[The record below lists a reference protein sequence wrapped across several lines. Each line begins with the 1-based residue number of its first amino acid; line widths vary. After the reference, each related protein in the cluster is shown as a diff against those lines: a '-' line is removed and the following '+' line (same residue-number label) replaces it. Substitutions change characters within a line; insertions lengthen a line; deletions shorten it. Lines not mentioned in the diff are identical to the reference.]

1 MRRRRPH
8 RRGFGFWAKRLGVF
22 LTAMILLL
30 LGGIAGALWW
40 SLPARN
46 AELAL
51 PGLAAPVAI
60 TLDTRG
66 IPHITATSEEDA
78 WAALG
83 FLHARDRMFQM
94 EMMRRGARGQSAAVA
109 GAAALRLDR
118 FMRLLRLEERATAD
132 LAALDAETRAALEA
146 YARGVNGWIA
156 ARGRFAAPEFIA
168 LGAPEP
174 WQPLDSL
181 LWGKIMGLWLGGN
194 WRMELERAGLA
205 ARLSPEQLADLWPED
220 TTAGRPDEP
229 LMQTEA
235 KASGALRGEGL
246 NGAAL
251 AALGQH
257 LPRFPE
263 DAPLPEIAS
272 NAWAVGAG
280 RSASGAPLLAADPHL
295 SHSAPILWYLARITL
310 PDGRMLMGAT
320 APGVPGIVI
329 GRNESLA
336 WGFTT
341 THADTQDI
349 FIEKLTEDGRY
360 ETPEGPRDFILHE
373 TEIAVRGAAP
383 VAFRFR
389 ETRHGPVLS
398 DLDPSFAGKAGTVLA
413 LAMAS
418 LSAGETSARGL
429 LRLNGAR
436 DIKEARAAAEDI
448 TSPVQNLMLADRAG
462 RIAMFIVG
470 RVPQRRAGDGALP
483 RAGWDGAAGWDGFL
497 PFEAKPHVENP
508 TSGMIVNAN
517 NRVAPADH
525 PAFLSRDW
533 HGDWRFRRIG
543 AGLAVQAQHAPADFA
558 ALQMDRLSLF
568 AAEALQAFRALPP
581 MEGAAG
587 AALTLLQAWN
597 GEMDAT
603 RPEPLIFHATM
614 RGFGRALLVHAKLP
628 ADAFAPSPEFLRP
641 LLQGSDAASR
651 WCGEGGCAPLLAV
664 ALAEAVAALTPQ
676 YGADPRQWRWG
687 AAHVAQFDHAILRF
701 IPFLRDWL
709 GLRAA
714 PGGDGET
721 VARAAFRG
729 TGFAAVHGAGF
740 RGVMDLAQPDGAYAV
755 IATGQSGHPFSRHW
769 GDMLPLWRDG
779 ALLPLAA
786 PREVTGRIR
795 LNPAP

>member
-1 MRRRRPH
+1 MRHRRPR

-22 LTAMILLL
+22 LATLMLLII
-30 LGGIAGALWW
+30 GGIAGALWW
-40 SLPARN
+40 SLPARD
-46 AELAL
+46 AELIL

-66 IPHITATSEEDA
+66 VPHIQASDEKDA

-94 EMMRRGARGQSAAVA
+94 EMMRRGARGRTAAVA

-118 FMRLLRLEERATAD
+118 FMRLLRLEERAAAD
-132 LAALDAETRAALEA
+132 LAALDAETRAMLDA
-146 YARGVNGWIA
+146 YARGVNAWITL
-156 ARGRFAAPEFIA
+156 RGRFAAPEFIA
-168 LGAPEP
+168 LGAPAP
-174 WQPLDSL
+174 WQPVDSL

-194 WRMELERAGLA
+194 WRMELERARLA
-205 ARLSPEQLADLWPED
+205 ARLTPEQLGDLWPED

-235 KASGALRGEGL
+235 KASGALRSEGF

-251 AALGQH
+251 AALAQH

-272 NAWAVGAG
+272 NAWAVGTM
-280 RSASGAPLLAADPHL
+280 RSATGAPLLAADPHL
-295 SHSAPILWYLARITL
+295 SHSAPILWYLARISL
-310 PDGRMLMGAT
+310 PDGRRLMGAT

-329 GRNESLA
+329 GRNENLA

-360 ETPEGPRDFILHE
+360 ATPEGPRDFTWHE
-373 TEIAVRGAAP
+373 TDIAVRGAAP
-383 VAFRFR
+383 VRFRFR
-389 ETRHGPVLS
+389 ETRHGPVIS
-398 DLDPSFAGKAGTVLA
+398 DLDPSFQSDAGTVLA

-418 LSAGETSARGL
+418 LAAGETSARGL
-429 LRLNGAR
+429 LRLNRAGSIA
-436 DIKEARAAAEDI
+436 EARKAAEDI
-448 TSPVQNLMLADRAG
+448 TSPVQNLMLADRVG
-462 RIAMFIVG
+462 GIAMFIVG

-483 RAGWDGAAGWDGFL
+483 RPAWDGAAGWDGFL
-497 PFEAKPHVENP
+497 TFEAKPHVENP
-508 TSGMIVNAN
+508 ASGVIVNAN

-525 PAFLSRDW
+525 PVFISRDW
-533 HGDWRFRRIG
+533 YGDWRFRRIG
-543 AGLAVQAQHAPADFA
+543 AGLAAQPQHAPADFA
-558 ALQMDRLSLF
+558 ALQMDRTSLF
-568 AAEALQAFRALPP
+568 AAEALPAFRNLPP

-587 AALTLLQAWN
+587 TALALLQAWD
-597 GEMDAT
+597 GEMAAA

-614 RGFGRALLVHAKLP
+614 RGFGRALLKRAAIP
-628 ADAFAPSPEFLRP
+628 PDSFAPSAEFLRP
-641 LLQGSDAASR
+641 LLQGRDAASR
-651 WCGEGGCAPLLAV
+651 WCGEGGCAPMLA
-664 ALAEAVAALTPQ
+664 AAFTEAVAALASEH
-676 YGADPRQWRWG
+676 GADPRQWRWG
-687 AAHVAQFDHAILRF
+687 AAHIARFDHAMLRF

-709 GLRAA
+709 GLAAA

-729 TGFAAVHGAGF
+729 AGFGAVHGAGF
-740 RGVMDLAQPDGAYAV
+740 RGVMDLAATDGAYAV

-786 PREVTGRIR
+786 ARDVTGRIL

>member
-1 MRRRRPH
+1 MIRRRQR
-8 RRGFGFWAKRLGVF
+8 RRGFGFWAKRLGIFFAALV
-22 LTAMILLL
+22 LLII
-30 LGGIAGALWW
+30 GGIAGALWW

-46 AELAL
+46 AELSL
-51 PGLAAPVAI
+51 PGLATPVAI
-60 TLDTRG
+60 SLDTRG
-66 IPHITATSEEDA
+66 IPHIEAQSEADA

-94 EMMRRGARGQSAAVA
+94 EMMRRGARGQTAAVA

-118 FMRLLRLEERATAD
+118 FMRLLRLEERAAAD
-132 LAALDAETRAALEA
+132 LDALDAETRTMLEA
-146 YARGVNGWIA
+146 YARGVNAWIA
-156 ARGRFAAPEFIA
+156 VRGRFAAPEFIA

-174 WQPLDSL
+174 WQPVDSL

-194 WRMELERAGLA
+194 WRMELERARLA
-205 ARLSPEQLADLWPED
+205 ARLTPEQLADLWPED

-229 LMQTEA
+229 LIQIEG
-235 KASGALRGEGL
+235 KASGALHAEGL
-246 NGAAL
+246 NAAAL
-251 AALGQH
+251 AALVQH
-257 LPRFPE
+257 FPRFPE

-280 RSASGAPLLAADPHL
+280 RSATGAPLLASDPHL
-295 SHSAPILWYLARITL
+295 SHSAPILWYLARISL
-310 PDGRMLMGAT
+310 PDGRRLMGAT

-329 GRNESLA
+329 GRNENLA

-360 ETPEGPRDFILHE
+360 ATPEGPRDFTRHE
-373 TEIAVRGAAP
+373 TDIAVRGGAP
-383 VAFRFR
+383 VQFRFR
-389 ETRHGPVLS
+389 ETRHGPVIS
-398 DLDPSFAGKAGTVLA
+398 DLDPSFQSEAGTVLA

-418 LSAGETSARGL
+418 LAAGETSARGL
-429 LRLNGAR
+429 LRLNRAGSIA
-436 DIKEARAAAEDI
+436 EARMAAEDI

-462 RIAMFIVG
+462 GIAMFIVG

-497 PFEAKPHVENP
+497 PVEAKPHVENP
-508 TSGMIVNAN
+508 ASGVIVNAN

-533 HGDWRFRRIG
+533 YGDWRFRRIG
-543 AGLAVQAQHAPADFA
+543 TGLAAQPQHAPADFA
-558 ALQMDRLSLF
+558 ALQMDRTSLF
-568 AAEALQAFRALPP
+568 AAEALTAFRTLPP
-581 MEGAAG
+581 MEGTAG
-587 AALTLLQAWN
+587 AALSLLQAWD
-597 GEMDAT
+597 GEMDAA

-651 WCGEGGCAPLLAV
+651 WCGEGGCAPMLAA
-664 ALAEAVAALTPQ
+664 ALAEAVAALTAEH
-676 YGADPRQWRWG
+676 GADPRQWRWG
-687 AAHVAQFDHAILRF
+687 AAHIARFDHAMLRF
-701 IPFLRDWL
+701 IPYVRDWL
-709 GLRAA
+709 GLAAA

-729 TGFAAVHGAGF
+729 TGFGAVHGAGF
-740 RGVMDLAQPDGAYAV
+740 RGVMDLAAPDGAYAV

-786 PREVTGRIR
+786 ARDATGRIR

>member
-1 MRRRRPH
+1 MRRRHPR
-8 RRGFGFWAKRLGVF
+8 RRGFGFWAKRLGIF
-22 LTAMILLL
+22 LAAIILLII
-30 LGGIAGALWW
+30 GGIAGALWW

-46 AELAL
+46 TELAL
-51 PGLAAPVAI
+51 AGLAAPVAI
-60 TLDTRG
+60 TLDSHG
-66 IPHITATSEEDA
+66 IPHIQAQSEEDA

-94 EMMRRGARGQSAAVA
+94 EMMRRGARGQSAAIA
-109 GAAALRLDR
+109 GSAALRLDR

-132 LAALDAETRAALEA
+132 LAVLDPATRAALEA

-156 ARGRFAAPEFIA
+156 SRGRFAAPEFIA

-174 WQPLDSL
+174 WQPVDSL

-194 WRMELERAGLA
+194 WRMELERARLA
-205 ARLSPEQLADLWPED
+205 ELLSPEQLGDLWPED
-220 TTAGRPDEP
+220 LSPGRPDEP
-229 LMQTEA
+229 LLRSA
-235 KASGALRGEGL
+235 IKASGALRGEAVNADAL
-246 NGAAL
+246 TSL
-251 AALGQH
+251 AAH

-272 NAWAVGAG
+272 NAWVVGAG
-280 RSASGAPLLAADPHL
+280 RSASDAPLLAADPHL
-295 SHSAPILWYLARITL
+295 SHSAPILWYLARISL
-310 PDGRMLMGAT
+310 PNGRLLMGAT
-320 APGVPGIVI
+320 APGVPGVVI

-349 FIEKLTEDGRY
+349 VIEKLGEGGRY
-360 ETPEGPRDFILHE
+360 ETPDGPRDFTWHE
-373 TEIAVRGAAP
+373 AEIAVRGAAP
-383 VAFRFR
+383 VVFRFR

-398 DLDPSFAGKAGTVLA
+398 DLDPSFQGTSGTVLS

-418 LSAGETSARGL
+418 LAEGETSARGL

-462 RIAMFIVG
+462 GLAMLIVG
-470 RVPQRRAGDGALP
+470 RVPLRRGGDGALP
-483 RAGWDGAAGWDGFL
+483 RPGWDGAAGWDGFL
-497 PFEAKPHVENP
+497 PFAAKPHVENP
-508 TSGMIVNAN
+508 ASGVIVNAN
-517 NRVAPADH
+517 NRVAAAEH

-543 AGLAVQAQHAPADFA
+543 AGLAAQAQHAPADFA
-558 ALQMDRLSLF
+558 ALQMDRFSIF
-568 AAEALQAFRALPP
+568 AAETLPAFRALAP

-587 AALTLLQAWN
+587 QALALLQAWD
-597 GEMDAT
+597 GEMAAV
-603 RPEPLIFHATM
+603 RPEPLIFHATL
-614 RGFGRALLVHAKLP
+614 RRFGAALLVQAKLP
-628 ADAFAPSPEFLRP
+628 PDAFAPSPEFLRP
-641 LLQGSDAASR
+641 LLQGSDAAMR
-651 WCGEGGCAPLLAV
+651 WCGAEGCAPMLAA
-664 ALAEAVAALTPQ
+664 ALAESVAALAPDH
-676 YGADPRQWRWG
+676 GPDPRAWRWG
-687 AAHVAQFDHAILRF
+687 AAHVAQFDHALLRF

-729 TGFAAVHGAGF
+729 GGFAAVHGAGF
-740 RGVMDLAQPDGAYAV
+740 RGVMDLAAPDGAYAV

-769 GDMLPLWRDG
+769 GDMLPFWRDG
-779 ALLPLAA
+779 ALVPLAA
-786 PREVTGRIR
+786 AREVTGQIA
-795 LNPAP
+795 LKPAP

>member
-1 MRRRRPH
+1 MRHRRPR
-8 RRGFGFWAKRLGVF
+8 RRGFGFWAKRLGIF
-22 LTAMILLL
+22 LTVAILLIIS
-30 LGGIAGALWW
+30 GIAGAIWW

-51 PGLAAPVAI
+51 PGIAAPVAI
-60 TLDTRG
+60 TLDARG
-66 IPHITATSEEDA
+66 IPHIEASSEEDA

-94 EMMRRGARGQSAAVA
+94 EMMRRGARGQTAAVA

-118 FMRLLRLEERATAD
+118 FMRLLRLEERAAAD
-132 LAALDAETRAALEA
+132 LAALDSETRAMLEA

-168 LGAPEP
+168 LGAPAP
-174 WQPLDSL
+174 WQPVDSL

-194 WRMELERAGLA
+194 WRMELERARLA
-205 ARLSPEQLADLWPED
+205 ARLTPEQLADLWPED

-251 AALGQH
+251 AALAQH
-257 LPRFPE
+257 FPRFPE

-272 NAWAVGAG
+272 NAWAVGTA
-280 RSASGAPLLAADPHL
+280 RSATGAPLLAADPHL
-295 SHSAPILWYLARITL
+295 SHSAPILWYLARISL
-310 PDGRMLMGAT
+310 PDGRRLMGAT

-341 THADTQDI
+341 THADSQDI
-349 FIEKLTEDGRY
+349 FIEKLTDDGRY
-360 ETPEGPRDFILHE
+360 ETPEGPRDFTWHE
-373 TEIAVRGAAP
+373 TQIAVRDAAP

-448 TSPVQNLMLADRAG
+448 TSPVQNLMLADRTG
-462 RIAMFIVG
+462 GVAMLIVG

-483 RAGWDGAAGWDGFL
+483 RPAWDGAAGWDGFL
-497 PFEAKPHVENP
+497 PFDAKPHVESP
-508 TSGMIVNAN
+508 ASGVIVNAN

-533 HGDWRFRRIG
+533 YGDWRFRRIG
-543 AGLAVQAQHAPADFA
+543 AGLAAQPQHTPADFA
-558 ALQMDRLSLF
+558 ALQMDRTSLF
-568 AAEALQAFRALPP
+568 AAEAPPAFRALPP
-581 MEGAAG
+581 MQGAAG
-587 AALTLLQAWN
+587 AALALLQAWD
-597 GEMDAT
+597 GEMAAD

-614 RGFGRALLVHAKLP
+614 RGFGKALLKRAAIP
-628 ADAFAPSPEFLRP
+628 PDAFAPSPEFLRP

-651 WCGEGGCAPLLAV
+651 WCGEGGCAPMLAV
-664 ALAEAVAALTPQ
+664 ALTEAVAALAAEHGT
-676 YGADPRQWRWG
+676 DPRQWRWG
-687 AAHVAQFDHAILRF
+687 AAHIARFDHAILRF
-701 IPFLRDWL
+701 IPYVRDWL
-709 GLRAA
+709 GLAAA

-729 TGFAAVHGAGF
+729 TGFGAVHGAGF
-740 RGVMDLAQPDGAYAV
+740 RGVMDLAAPDGAYAV
-755 IATGQSGHPFSRHW
+755 TATGQSGHPFSRHW

-786 PREVTGRIR
+786 ARDVTGRIR

>member
-1 MRRRRPH
+1 MKRRRPR
-8 RRGFGFWAKRLGVF
+8 RRGFGFWAKRLGLF
-22 LTAMILLL
+22 LVGMILLII
-30 LGGIAGALWW
+30 GGIAGALWW

-46 AELAL
+46 TELAL
-51 PGLAAPVAI
+51 VGLAAPVDI
-60 TLDTRG
+60 SLDTHG
-66 IPHITATSEEDA
+66 IPHIVAQTEEDA

-94 EMMRRGARGQSAAVA
+94 EMMRRGARGQTAAMA

-174 WQPLDSL
+174 WQPVDSL

-194 WRMELERAGLA
+194 WRMELERARLA
-205 ARLSPEQLADLWPED
+205 ARLSPEQLGDLWPED

-235 KASGALRGEGL
+235 KASGALRGAGL

-251 AALGQH
+251 AALAQH
-257 LPRFPE
+257 FPRFPE

-272 NAWAVGAG
+272 NAWAVGSG

-310 PDGRMLMGAT
+310 PDGRSLMGAT
-320 APGVPGIVI
+320 APGVPGVVI
-329 GRNESLA
+329 GRNENLA

-349 FIEKLTEDGRY
+349 FIEKLTDDGRY
-360 ETPEGPRDFILHE
+360 ETPEGARDFTWHE
-373 TEIAVRGAAP
+373 AEIAVRGAAP

-389 ETRHGPVLS
+389 ETRHGPVIS

-413 LAMAS
+413 LTMAS
-418 LSAGETSARGL
+418 LAAGETSARGL
-429 LRLNGAR
+429 LRLNRAGSIR
-436 DIKEARAAAEDI
+436 EARVAAEDI
-448 TSPVQNLMLADRAG
+448 SSPVQNLMLADRAG
-462 RIAMFIVG
+462 GIAMFIVG
-470 RVPQRRAGDGALP
+470 RVPQRRGGDGALP
-483 RAGWDGAAGWDGFL
+483 RPGWDGAAGWDGFL
-497 PFEAKPHVENP
+497 PFEAKPHIESP
-508 TSGMIVNAN
+508 ASGMIVNAN

-525 PAFLSRDW
+525 PVFLGRDW
-533 HGDWRFRRIG
+533 YGDWRFRRIG
-543 AGLAVQAQHAPADFA
+543 AGLAAQPQHTPADFA
-558 ALQMDRLSLF
+558 GLQMDRFSLF
-568 AAEALQAFRALPP
+568 AAEALPAFRALPP
-581 MEGAAG
+581 MEGRAG
-587 AALTLLQAWN
+587 AALTLLQAWD
-597 GEMDAT
+597 GEMAAM
-603 RPEPLIFHATM
+603 RPEPLIFHATL
-614 RGFGRALLVHAKLP
+614 RSFGQALLARAKLP
-628 ADAFAPSPEFLRP
+628 PDGFAPSPEFLRP
-641 LLQGSDAASR
+641 LLQGGDAAAR
-651 WCGEGGCAPLLAV
+651 WCGAEGCAPMLAA
-664 ALAEAVAALTPQ
+664 ALTDAVAALAAE
-676 YGADPRQWRWG
+676 YGPDPGQWRWG
-687 AAHVAQFDHAILRF
+687 AAHVARFDHAMLRL
-701 IPFLRDWL
+701 IPYLRDWL

-729 TGFAAVHGAGF
+729 AGFAAVHGAGF
-740 RGVMDLAQPDGAYAV
+740 RGVMDLAQPDAAFAV

-769 GDMLPLWRDG
+769 GDMLAFWRDG
-779 ALLPLAA
+779 ALLPMAA
-786 PREVTGRIR
+786 PRDVTGRIS
-795 LNPAP
+795 LKPAP

>member
-1 MRRRRPH
+1 MRNRRQR

-22 LTAMILLL
+22 LAALILPII
-30 LGGIAGALWW
+30 GGIAGALWW

-46 AELAL
+46 SELSLA
-51 PGLAAPVAI
+51 GLAAPVAI

-66 IPHITATSEEDA
+66 IPHITATNEEDA

-94 EMMRRGARGQSAAVA
+94 EMMRRGARGQTAAVA

-132 LAALDAETRAALEA
+132 LAALDAETRAMLDA
-146 YARGVNGWIA
+146 YARGVNAWIA
-156 ARGRFAAPEFIA
+156 SRGRFAAPEFIA

-174 WQPLDSL
+174 WQPVDSL

-194 WRMELERAGLA
+194 WRMELERARLA
-205 ARLSPEQLADLWPED
+205 ERLSPEQLGDLWPED

-235 KASGALRGEGL
+235 KASGALHGEGL

-251 AALGQH
+251 AALAQH
-257 LPRFPE
+257 FPRFPE

-272 NAWAVGAG
+272 NAWAVGTM
-280 RSASGAPLLAADPHL
+280 RSATGAPLLAADPHL
-295 SHSAPILWYLARITL
+295 SHSAPILWYLARISL

-329 GRNESLA
+329 GRNENLA

-349 FIEKLTEDGRY
+349 FIEKLTDDGRY
-360 ETPEGPRDFILHE
+360 EAPEGPRNFTWHE
-373 TEIAVRGAAP
+373 TQIAVRGAAP

-462 RIAMFIVG
+462 GVAMFIVG

-483 RAGWDGAAGWDGFL
+483 RPGWDGAAGWDGFL

-508 TSGMIVNAN
+508 ASGVIVNAN

-525 PAFLSRDW
+525 PAFLGRDW
-533 HGDWRFRRIG
+533 YGDWRFRRIG
-543 AGLAVQAQHAPADFA
+543 AVLAAQPQHTPADFA
-558 ALQMDRLSLF
+558 ALQMDRFSLF
-568 AAEALQAFRALPP
+568 AVEVLPAFRALPR
-581 MEGAAG
+581 MEGTAG
-587 AALTLLQAWN
+587 AALALLQAWD
-597 GEMDAT
+597 GEVAAD

-614 RGFGRALLVHAKLP
+614 RGFGQALLARAKLP
-628 ADAFAPSPEFLRP
+628 ADGFAPSPEFLRP
-641 LLQGSDAASR
+641 LLQGSDSAAR
-651 WCGEGGCAPLLAV
+651 WCGEGGCAPLLAA
-664 ALAEAVAALTPQ
+664 ALTEAVAALAPQ
-676 YGADPRQWRWG
+676 HGADPRQWRWG

-701 IPFLRDWL
+701 IPYLRDWL

-729 TGFAAVHGAGF
+729 SGFAAVHGAGF
-740 RGVMDLAQPDGAYAV
+740 RGVMDLAVPDGAFAV

>member
-1 MRRRRPH
+1 MRHRRPR
-8 RRGFGFWAKRLGVF
+8 RRGFGFWAKRLGISFAV
-22 LTAMILLL
+22 LLL
-30 LGGIAGALWW
+30 LVICGIAGALWW
-40 SLPARN
+40 SLPARD

-66 IPHITATSEEDA
+66 IPHITASGEEDA

-94 EMMRRGARGQSAAVA
+94 DMMRRGARGQTAAVA

-118 FMRLLRLEERATAD
+118 FMRLLRLEERAAAD
-132 LAALDAETRAALEA
+132 LAALDAETRAMLEA

-168 LGAPEP
+168 LGAPAP
-174 WQPLDSL
+174 WRPVDSL

-194 WRMELERAGLA
+194 WRMELERARLA
-205 ARLSPEQLADLWPED
+205 ARLTPEQLADLWPED
-220 TTAGRPDEP
+220 TSAGRPDEP
-229 LMQTEA
+229 LLPAETR
-235 KASGALRGEGL
+235 ASGALRGEAL

-251 AALGQH
+251 AALAQH
-257 LPRFPE
+257 LPRFPG

-280 RSASGAPLLAADPHL
+280 RSATGAPLLASDPHL
-295 SHSAPILWYLARITL
+295 AQSAPILWYLARISL
-310 PDGRMLMGAT
+310 PEGRRLMGAT

-341 THADTQDI
+341 THADTQDV
-349 FIEKLTEDGRY
+349 FIEKLTQDGGY
-360 ETPEGPRDFILHE
+360 ETPEGPREFTWHE
-373 TEIAVRGAAP
+373 TDIAVRGAAP
-383 VAFRFR
+383 VRFRFR
-389 ETRHGPVLS
+389 ETRHGPVIS
-398 DLDPSFAGKAGTVLA
+398 DLDPSFESEAGTVLA

-418 LSAGETSARGL
+418 LAAGESSARGL
-429 LRLNGAR
+429 LRLNRA
-436 DIKEARAAAEDI
+436 DNIAAARAAAHDI

-462 RIAMFIVG
+462 GIAMFIVG

-483 RAGWDGAAGWDGFL
+483 RPGWDGAAGWDGFL
-497 PFEAKPHVENP
+497 PFDAKPHVENP
-508 TSGMIVNAN
+508 TSGVIVNAN
-517 NRVAPADH
+517 NRVAPLDH
-525 PAFLSRDW
+525 PVFLSRDW
-533 HGDWRFRRIG
+533 FGDWRFRRIG
-543 AGLAVQAQHAPADFA
+543 AGLSAQAQHKPVDFA
-558 ALQMDRLSLF
+558 ALQLDRTSLF
-568 AAEALQAFRALPP
+568 AAEALAAFRALPP
-581 MEGAAG
+581 MQGAAG
-587 AALTLLQAWN
+587 VALGLLQAWD
-597 GEMDAT
+597 GEMAAA

-614 RGFGRALLVHAKLP
+614 RGFGQALVKRAALP
-628 ADAFAPSPEFLRP
+628 PDGFAPSPEFLRP
-641 LLQGSDAASR
+641 LLQGSDAAAR
-651 WCGEGGCAPLLAV
+651 WCGNDGCAPMLV
-664 ALAEAVAALTPQ
+664 AALTEAVAALSAE

-687 AAHVAQFDHAILRF
+687 AAHIARFDHAMLRF
-701 IPFLRDWL
+701 IPYLRDWV
-709 GLRAA
+709 GLSTA

-721 VARAAFRG
+721 VARALFRG
-729 TGFAAVHGAGF
+729 GGFAVVQGAGF
-740 RGVMDLAQPDGAYAV
+740 RGVMDLAAPDGAYAV

>member
-1 MRRRRPH
+1 
-8 RRGFGFWAKRLGVF
+8 
-22 LTAMILLL
+22 MILLL
-30 LGGIAGALWW
+30 LGGIAGAIWW

-436 DIKEARAAAEDI
+436 DIKEARAASEDI

-462 RIAMFIVG
+462 GIAMFIVG

-508 TSGMIVNAN
+508 TSGVIVNAN

-543 AGLAVQAQHAPADFA
+543 AGLAVQPQHAPADFA
-558 ALQMDRLSLF
+558 ALQMDRFSLF
-568 AAEALQAFRALPP
+568 AAEALPAFRALPP

-641 LLQGSDAASR
+641 LLQGSDAAVR
-651 WCGEGGCAPLLAV
+651 WCGEGGCAPLLAA

-740 RGVMDLAQPDGAYAV
+740 RGVMDLAQPDGAFAV

>member
-1 MRRRRPH
+1 MKRRRPR
-8 RRGFGFWAKRLGVF
+8 RRGFGFWAKRLGF
-22 LTAMILLL
+22 LLATLILLII
-30 LGGIAGALWW
+30 GGIAGALWW

-46 AELAL
+46 SDLSLA
-51 PGLAAPVAI
+51 GLAAPVAI

-66 IPHITATSEEDA
+66 IPHIEAQSEEDA

-94 EMMRRGARGQSAAVA
+94 EMMRRGARGQTAAVA

-132 LAALDAETRAALEA
+132 LAALDPETRAMLEA
-146 YARGVNGWIA
+146 YARGVNALIA
-156 ARGRFAAPEFIA
+156 SRGRFAAPEFIA
-168 LGAPEP
+168 LGAPAP
-174 WQPLDSL
+174 WQPVDSL

-194 WRMELERAGLA
+194 WRMELERARLA
-205 ARLSPEQLADLWPED
+205 QRLSPEQLGDLWPED

-235 KASGALRGEGL
+235 KESGALHGPGL

-251 AALGQH
+251 AALAQH
-257 LPRFPE
+257 FPRFPE

-272 NAWAVGAG
+272 NAWAVGSG

-329 GRNESLA
+329 GRNENLA

-349 FIEKLTEDGRY
+349 FIEKLTDDGRY
-360 ETPEGPRDFILHE
+360 ETHEGPRDFMWHE
-373 TEIAVRGAAP
+373 TQIAVRGAAP

-462 RIAMFIVG
+462 GIAMFIVG
-470 RVPQRRAGDGALP
+470 RVPQRRGGDGTLP
-483 RAGWDGAAGWDGFL
+483 RPGWDGAAGWDGFL
-497 PFEAKPHVENP
+497 PFEAKRHVENP
-508 TSGMIVNAN
+508 ASGVIVNAN
-517 NRVAPADH
+517 NRVAPVDH

-543 AGLAVQAQHAPADFA
+543 AGLAAQLQHTPADFA
-558 ALQMDRLSLF
+558 ALQMDRFSLF
-568 AAEALQAFRALPP
+568 AAEALPAFRALPS
-581 MEGAAG
+581 MEGTAG
-587 AALTLLQAWN
+587 AALTLLQAWD
-597 GEMDAT
+597 GEMAAT

-614 RGFGRALLVHAKLP
+614 RGFGQALLARAKLP
-628 ADAFAPSPEFLRP
+628 PDGFAPSPEFLRP
-641 LLQGSDAASR
+641 LLRGSDAAVR
-651 WCGEGGCAPLLAV
+651 WCGEGGCAPLLAA
-664 ALAEAVAALTPQ
+664 ALAEAVAALVPQ
-676 YGADPRQWRWG
+676 HGADPRQWRWG

-701 IPFLRDWL
+701 IPYLRDWL

-729 TGFAAVHGAGF
+729 SGFAAVHGAGF
-740 RGVMDLAQPDGAYAV
+740 RGVMDLAQPDGAFAV

>member
-1 MRRRRPH
+1 
-8 RRGFGFWAKRLGVF
+8 
-22 LTAMILLL
+22 
-30 LGGIAGALWW
+30 
-40 SLPARN
+40 
-46 AELAL
+46 
-51 PGLAAPVAI
+51 
-60 TLDTRG
+60 
-66 IPHITATSEEDA
+66 
-78 WAALG
+78 
-83 FLHARDRMFQM
+83 
-94 EMMRRGARGQSAAVA
+94 
-109 GAAALRLDR
+109 
-118 FMRLLRLEERATAD
+118 MRLLRLEERATAD
-132 LAALDAETRAALEA
+132 LAALDPETRAMLEA
-146 YARGVNGWIA
+146 YARGVNAWIA

-174 WQPLDSL
+174 WQLVDSL

-194 WRMELERAGLA
+194 WRMELERARLA
-205 ARLSPEQLADLWPED
+205 ERLSPEQLGDLWPED

-235 KASGALRGEGL
+235 KAGGTLHGPGL

-251 AALGQH
+251 AALAQH
-257 LPRFPE
+257 FPRFPE

-280 RSASGAPLLAADPHL
+280 RSASGAPLLASDPHL

-329 GRNESLA
+329 GRNENLA

-349 FIEKLTEDGRY
+349 FIEKLTDDGRY
-360 ETPEGPRDFILHE
+360 ETPDGARDFTWHE
-373 TEIAVRGAAP
+373 TQIAVRGAPP

-398 DLDPSFAGKAGTVLA
+398 DLDPSFAGKSGTVLA

-418 LSAGETSARGL
+418 LSAGETSARGF

-462 RIAMFIVG
+462 GVAMLIVG
-470 RVPQRRAGDGALP
+470 RVPLRRGGDGTLP
-483 RAGWDGAAGWDGFL
+483 RPGWDGAAGWDGFL

-508 TSGMIVNAN
+508 PSGVIVNAN

-543 AGLAVQAQHAPADFA
+543 AGLAAQPQHTPADFA
-558 ALQMDRLSLF
+558 ALQMDRFSLF
-568 AAEALQAFRALPP
+568 AAEALPAFRALPP
-581 MEGAAG
+581 MEGAAR
-587 AALTLLQAWN
+587 AALALLHVWD
-597 GEMDAT
+597 GEMAAT

-614 RGFGRALLVHAKLP
+614 RGFGQALLKRAAIP
-628 ADAFAPSPEFLRP
+628 PDGFTPSPEFLRP
-641 LLQGSDAASR
+641 LLQGGDATTR
-651 WCGEGGCAPLLAV
+651 WCGAEGCTPMLAA
-664 ALAEAVAALTPQ
+664 ALTEAVAALAPQ
-676 YGADPRQWRWG
+676 HGADPRQWRWG

-701 IPFLRDWL
+701 IPYLRDWL

-729 TGFAAVHGAGF
+729 SGFAAVHGAGF
-740 RGVMDLAQPDGAYAV
+740 RGVMDLAQPDGAFAV

-795 LNPAP
+795 LNPTP

>member
-1 MRRRRPH
+1 
-8 RRGFGFWAKRLGVF
+8 
-22 LTAMILLL
+22 
-30 LGGIAGALWW
+30 
-40 SLPARN
+40 
-46 AELAL
+46 
-51 PGLAAPVAI
+51 
-60 TLDTRG
+60 
-66 IPHITATSEEDA
+66 
-78 WAALG
+78 
-83 FLHARDRMFQM
+83 
-94 EMMRRGARGQSAAVA
+94 
-109 GAAALRLDR
+109 
-118 FMRLLRLEERATAD
+118 
-132 LAALDAETRAALEA
+132 
-146 YARGVNGWIA
+146 
-156 ARGRFAAPEFIA
+156 
-168 LGAPEP
+168 
-174 WQPLDSL
+174 
-181 LWGKIMGLWLGGN
+181 
-194 WRMELERAGLA
+194 
-205 ARLSPEQLADLWPED
+205 
-220 TTAGRPDEP
+220 
-229 LMQTEA
+229 
-235 KASGALRGEGL
+235 
-246 NGAAL
+246 
-251 AALGQH
+251 
-257 LPRFPE
+257 
-263 DAPLPEIAS
+263 LPEIAS

-310 PDGRMLMGAT
+310 LDGRMLMGAT

-349 FIEKLTEDGRY
+349 FIEKLTDDGRY

-462 RIAMFIVG
+462 GIAMFIVG

-483 RAGWDGAAGWDGFL
+483 RPGWDGAAGWGGFL

-508 TSGMIVNAN
+508 TSGVIVNAN

-543 AGLAVQAQHAPADFA
+543 AGLAVQPQHAPADFA
-558 ALQMDRLSLF
+558 ALQMDRFSLF
-568 AAEALQAFRALPP
+568 AAEALPAFRALPP

-641 LLQGSDAASR
+641 LLQGSDAAVR
-651 WCGEGGCAPLLAV
+651 WCGEGGCAPLLAA

-740 RGVMDLAQPDGAYAV
+740 RGVMDLAQPDGAFAV

>member
-1 MRRRRPH
+1 
-8 RRGFGFWAKRLGVF
+8 
-22 LTAMILLL
+22 MILLL
-30 LGGIAGALWW
+30 LSGIAGALWW
-40 SLPARN
+40 SLPARDS
-46 AELAL
+46 ELSLA
-51 PGLAAPVAI
+51 GLAAPVAI

-66 IPHITATSEEDA
+66 IPHIEAQSEADA

-94 EMMRRGARGQSAAVA
+94 ELMRRGARGQSAAVA

-118 FMRLLRLEERATAD
+118 FMRLLRLEERVTAD
-132 LAALDAETRAALEA
+132 LAALDPETRAALDA
-146 YARGVNGWIA
+146 YARGVNAWIA

-174 WQPLDSL
+174 WQPVDSL

-194 WRMELERAGLA
+194 WRMELERARLA
-205 ARLSPEQLADLWPED
+205 ERLSPEQLGDLWPED

-229 LMQTEA
+229 LIQNEA
-235 KASGALRGEGL
+235 KPSGALQGPGL
-246 NGAAL
+246 NGSAL
-251 AALGQH
+251 AALAQH

-280 RSASGAPLLAADPHL
+280 RSASGAPLLASDPHL

-329 GRNESLA
+329 GRNENLA

-349 FIEKLTEDGRY
+349 FIEKLTDDGRY
-360 ETPEGPRDFILHE
+360 ETPDGPRDFTWRE
-373 TEIAVRGAAP
+373 TQIAVRGAAP

-389 ETRHGPVLS
+389 ETRHGPVIS
-398 DLDPSFAGKAGTVLA
+398 DLDPSFQGKAGTVLS

-418 LSAGETSARGL
+418 LAAGETSARGL
-429 LRLNGAR
+429 LRLIRAGSVA
-436 DIKEARAAAEDI
+436 EARSAAEDI

-462 RIAMFIVG
+462 GIAMFIVG
-470 RVPQRRAGDGALP
+470 RVPQRRGGDGALP
-483 RAGWDGAAGWDGFL
+483 RPGWDGAAGWGGFL
-497 PFEAKPHVENP
+497 PFDAKPHVENP
-508 TSGMIVNAN
+508 ASDVIVNAN

-533 HGDWRFRRIG
+533 YGDWRFRRIG
-543 AGLAVQAQHAPADFA
+543 AGLAAQPQHTPADFA
-558 ALQMDRLSLF
+558 ALQMDRTSLF
-568 AAEALQAFRALPP
+568 AAESLTAFRALSP

-587 AALTLLQAWN
+587 QALSLLQAWD
-597 GEMDAT
+597 GEMAAA

-614 RGFGRALLVHAKLP
+614 RGFGQALLKRAAIP
-628 ADAFAPSPEFLRP
+628 PDGFAPSPEFLRP
-641 LLQGSDAASR
+641 LLQGSDAATR
-651 WCGEGGCAPLLAV
+651 WCGSDGCAPILAA
-664 ALAEAVAALTPQ
+664 ALTEAVAALAAEH
-676 YGADPRQWRWG
+676 GADPSQWRWG
-687 AAHVAQFDHAILRF
+687 GAHVARFDHALLRF
-701 IPFLRDWL
+701 IPYVRDWL
-709 GLRAA
+709 GLAAA

-729 TGFAAVHGAGF
+729 RSFAAVHGAGF
-740 RGVMDLAQPDGAYAV
+740 RGVMDLAAPDGGYAV

-786 PREVTGRIR
+786 ARDVTGRIR

>member
-1 MRRRRPH
+1 
-8 RRGFGFWAKRLGVF
+8 
-22 LTAMILLL
+22 MILLL
-30 LGGIAGALWW
+30 LGGIAGAIWW

-194 WRMELERAGLA
+194 WRMELERARLA
-205 ARLSPEQLADLWPED
+205 ERLSPEQLGDLWPED

-310 PDGRMLMGAT
+310 LDGRMLMGAT

-462 RIAMFIVG
+462 GIAMFIVG

-508 TSGMIVNAN
+508 TSGVIVNAN

-543 AGLAVQAQHAPADFA
+543 AGLAVQPQHAPADFA
-558 ALQMDRLSLF
+558 ALQMDRFSLF
-568 AAEALQAFRALPP
+568 AAEALPAFRALPP

-641 LLQGSDAASR
+641 LLQGSDAAVR
-651 WCGEGGCAPLLAV
+651 WCGEGGCAPLLAA

-729 TGFAAVHGAGF
+729 SGFAAVHGAGF
-740 RGVMDLAQPDGAYAV
+740 RGVMDLAQPDGAFAV

>member
-8 RRGFGFWAKRLGVF
+8 HRGFGFWAKRLGVF

-66 IPHITATSEEDA
+66 IPHITAASEEDA

-418 LSAGETSARGL
+418 LSAGETSARGV

-462 RIAMFIVG
+462 GIAMFIVG
-470 RVPQRRAGDGALP
+470 RVPQRRASDGTLP
-483 RAGWDGAAGWDGFL
+483 RPGWDGAAGWDGFL

-508 TSGMIVNAN
+508 ASGVIVNAN

-543 AGLAVQAQHAPADFA
+543 AGLAAQPQHTAADFA
-558 ALQMDRLSLF
+558 ALQMDRFSLF
-568 AAEALQAFRALPP
+568 AAEALPAFRALPP

-587 AALTLLQAWN
+587 AALALLQAWD
-597 GEMDAT
+597 GEMAAT

-614 RGFGRALLVHAKLP
+614 RGFGQALLKRAAIP
-628 ADAFAPSPEFLRP
+628 PDGFAPSPEFLRP
-641 LLQGSDAASR
+641 LLQGSDAAAR
-651 WCGEGGCAPLLAV
+651 WCGADGCAPLLAA
-664 ALAEAVAALTPQ
+664 ALAEAVAALAPQ
-676 YGADPRQWRWG
+676 HGANPRQWRWG

>member
-30 LGGIAGALWW
+30 LGGIAGAIWW

-46 AELAL
+46 AEVAL

-132 LAALDAETRAALEA
+132 LAALDAETRAALDA

-229 LMQTEA
+229 LMQIES

-462 RIAMFIVG
+462 GIAMFIVG

-483 RAGWDGAAGWDGFL
+483 RPGWDGAAGWDGFL

-508 TSGMIVNAN
+508 TSGVIVNAN

-525 PAFLSRDW
+525 PVFLSRDW
-533 HGDWRFRRIG
+533 YGDWRFRRIG
-543 AGLAVQAQHAPADFA
+543 AGLAAQPQHAPADFA
-558 ALQMDRLSLF
+558 ALQMDRTSLF
-568 AAEALQAFRALPP
+568 AAEALTAFRTLPP

-587 AALTLLQAWN
+587 AALALLQAWD
-597 GEMDAT
+597 GEMDAA

-628 ADAFAPSPEFLRP
+628 ADAFAPSPEFLRA
-641 LLQGSDAASR
+641 LLLGSDAASR
-651 WCGEGGCAPLLAV
+651 WCGEGGCAPLLAA

-740 RGVMDLAQPDGAYAV
+740 RGVMDLAAPDGAFAV

>member
-1 MRRRRPH
+1 MRHRRPR
-8 RRGFGFWAKRLGVF
+8 RRGFGFWAKRLGIF
-22 LTAMILLL
+22 LTVAILLIIS
-30 LGGIAGALWW
+30 GIAGAIWW

-51 PGLAAPVAI
+51 PGIAAPVAI
-60 TLDTRG
+60 TLDARG
-66 IPHITATSEEDA
+66 IPHIEASSEEDA

-94 EMMRRGARGQSAAVA
+94 EMMRRGARGQTAAVA

-118 FMRLLRLEERATAD
+118 FMRLLRLEERAAAD
-132 LAALDAETRAALEA
+132 LAALDSETRAMLEA

-168 LGAPEP
+168 LGAPAP
-174 WQPLDSL
+174 WQPVDSL

-194 WRMELERAGLA
+194 WRMELERARLA
-205 ARLSPEQLADLWPED
+205 ARLTPEQLADLWPED

-251 AALGQH
+251 AALAQH
-257 LPRFPE
+257 FPRFPE

-272 NAWAVGAG
+272 NAWAVGTA
-280 RSASGAPLLAADPHL
+280 RSATGAPLLAADPHL
-295 SHSAPILWYLARITL
+295 SHSAPILWYLARISL
-310 PDGRMLMGAT
+310 PDGRRLMGAT

-341 THADTQDI
+341 THADSQDI
-349 FIEKLTEDGRY
+349 FIEKLTDDGRY
-360 ETPEGPRDFILHE
+360 ETPEGPRDFTWHE
-373 TEIAVRGAAP
+373 TQIAVRDAAP

-448 TSPVQNLMLADRAG
+448 TSPVQNLMLADRTG
-462 RIAMFIVG
+462 GVAMLIVG

-483 RAGWDGAAGWDGFL
+483 RPTWDGAAGWDGFL

-508 TSGMIVNAN
+508 PSGVIVNAN

-533 HGDWRFRRIG
+533 YGDWRFRRIG
-543 AGLAVQAQHAPADFA
+543 AGLAAQPQHAPADFA
-558 ALQMDRLSLF
+558 ALQMDRTSLF
-568 AAEALQAFRALPP
+568 AAEALPAFRALPP

-587 AALTLLQAWN
+587 AALTLLQAWD
-597 GEMDAT
+597 GEMAAD

-614 RGFGRALLVHAKLP
+614 RGFGQALLKRAAIP
-628 ADAFAPSPEFLRP
+628 PDGFTPSPEFLRP
-641 LLQGSDAASR
+641 LLQGGDAASR
-651 WCGEGGCAPLLAV
+651 WCGEGGCAPLLAASLTE
-664 ALAEAVAALTPQ
+664 ALAALAPKH
-676 YGADPRQWRWG
+676 GADPRQWRWG
-687 AAHVAQFDHAILRF
+687 SAHVAQFDHAILRF
-701 IPFLRDWL
+701 IPYLRDWL

-729 TGFAAVHGAGF
+729 AGFAAVHGAGF
-740 RGVMDLAQPDGAYAV
+740 RGVMDLAAPDGAFAV

>member
-1 MRRRRPH
+1 MKRRHPR
-8 RRGFGFWAKRLGVF
+8 RRGFGFWAKRFGVF

-40 SLPARN
+40 SLPARDS
-46 AELAL
+46 ELSLA
-51 PGLAAPVAI
+51 GLAAPLAI

-66 IPHITATSEEDA
+66 IPHIEAQSEADA

-109 GAAALRLDR
+109 GTAALRLDR
-118 FMRLLRLEERATAD
+118 FMRLLRLEERAAAD
-132 LAALDAETRAALEA
+132 LAALDPETRAMLDA
-146 YARGVNGWIA
+146 YARGVNAWIA
-156 ARGRFAAPEFIA
+156 SRGRFAAPEFIA

-174 WQPLDSL
+174 WQPVDSL

-194 WRMELERAGLA
+194 WRMELERARLA
-205 ARLSPEQLADLWPED
+205 ERLSPEQLGDLWPED
-220 TTAGRPDEP
+220 ITAGRPDEP

-235 KASGALRGEGL
+235 KPSGALHGQGL

-251 AALGQH
+251 AALAQH
-257 LPRFPE
+257 FPRFPE

-272 NAWAVGAG
+272 NAWAVDAG

-349 FIEKLTEDGRY
+349 FIERLTDDGRY
-360 ETPEGPRDFILHE
+360 ETPDGASDFMWHE
-373 TEIAVRGAAP
+373 TQITVRGAAP

-462 RIAMFIVG
+462 GIAMFIVG
-470 RVPQRRAGDGALP
+470 RVPLRRGGDGTLP
-483 RAGWDGAAGWDGFL
+483 RPGWDGAAGWVGFL
-497 PFEAKPHVENP
+497 PFDAKPHVENP
-508 TSGMIVNAN
+508 ASGVIVNAN

-543 AGLAVQAQHAPADFA
+543 AGLAAQPQYTAADFA
-558 ALQMDRLSLF
+558 ALQMDRFSLF
-568 AAEALQAFRALPP
+568 AAEALPAFRALPP

-587 AALTLLQAWN
+587 AALALLQAWD
-597 GEMDAT
+597 GEMAAT

-614 RGFGRALLVHAKLP
+614 RGFGQALLKRAAIP
-628 ADAFAPSPEFLRP
+628 PDGFAPSPEFLRP
-641 LLQGSDAASR
+641 LLQGSDAAAR
-651 WCGEGGCAPLLAV
+651 WCGADGCAPLLAA
-664 ALAEAVAALTPQ
+664 ALAEAVAALAPQ
-676 YGADPRQWRWG
+676 HGANPRQWRWG

-729 TGFAAVHGAGF
+729 SGFAAVHGAGF
-740 RGVMDLAQPDGAYAV
+740 RGVMDLAQPDGAFAV

>member
-1 MRRRRPH
+1 
-8 RRGFGFWAKRLGVF
+8 
-22 LTAMILLL
+22 
-30 LGGIAGALWW
+30 
-40 SLPARN
+40 
-46 AELAL
+46 
-51 PGLAAPVAI
+51 
-60 TLDTRG
+60 
-66 IPHITATSEEDA
+66 
-78 WAALG
+78 
-83 FLHARDRMFQM
+83 MFQM

-118 FMRLLRLEERATAD
+118 FMRLLRLEERAAAD
-132 LAALDAETRAALEA
+132 LAALDPETRAMLEA

-174 WQPLDSL
+174 WQPVDSL

-310 PDGRMLMGAT
+310 LDGRMLMGAT

-349 FIEKLTEDGRY
+349 FIEKLTDDGRY

-436 DIKEARAAAEDI
+436 DIKEARAASEDI

-462 RIAMFIVG
+462 GIAMFIVG

-483 RAGWDGAAGWDGFL
+483 RPGWDGAAGWGGFL

-508 TSGMIVNAN
+508 TSGVIVNAN

-543 AGLAVQAQHAPADFA
+543 AGLAVQPQHAPADFA
-558 ALQMDRLSLF
+558 ALQMDRFSLF
-568 AAEALQAFRALPP
+568 AAEALPAFRALPP

-641 LLQGSDAASR
+641 LLQGSDAAVR
-651 WCGEGGCAPLLAV
+651 WCGEGGCAPLLAA

-740 RGVMDLAQPDGAYAV
+740 RGVMDLAQPDGAFAV

>member
-1 MRRRRPH
+1 MTRRRPR
-8 RRGFGFWAKRLGVF
+8 RRGFGFWAKRLGVLLATLF
-22 LTAMILLL
+22 LLL
-30 LGGIAGALWW
+30 LGSIAGAIWW
-40 SLPARN
+40 SLPARDSDLS
-46 AELAL
+46 LA
-51 PGLAAPVAI
+51 GLAAPVAI

-66 IPHITATSEEDA
+66 IPHITATTEADA

-94 EMMRRGARGQSAAVA
+94 ELMRRGARGQNASLA
-109 GAAALRLDR
+109 GPAALRLDR

-132 LAALDAETRAALEA
+132 LAALDAETRAMLDA
-146 YARGVNGWIA
+146 YARGVNAWIA

-174 WQPLDSL
+174 WQPVDSL

-194 WRMELERAGLA
+194 WRMELERARLA
-205 ARLSPEQLADLWPED
+205 ERLSPEQLGDLWPED

-235 KASGALRGEGL
+235 KASGALQRPGL
-246 NGAAL
+246 NSAAL
-251 AALGQH
+251 AALAQH
-257 LPRFPE
+257 FPRFPE

-280 RSASGAPLLAADPHL
+280 RSASGAPLLASDPHL

-349 FIEKLTEDGRY
+349 FIEKLTDDGRY

-373 TEIAVRGAAP
+373 TQIAVRGAAP

-462 RIAMFIVG
+462 GIAILIVG
-470 RVPQRRAGDGALP
+470 RVPQRRGGDGALP
-483 RAGWDGAAGWDGFL
+483 RPGWDGAAGWDGFL
-497 PFEAKPHVENP
+497 PFDAKPHVENP
-508 TSGMIVNAN
+508 TSGVIVNAN

-543 AGLAVQAQHAPADFA
+543 AGLAAQPQHAPADFA
-558 ALQMDRLSLF
+558 ALQMDRFSLF
-568 AAEALQAFRALPP
+568 AAEALPAFRALPP

-587 AALTLLQAWN
+587 AALALLQAWD
-597 GEMDAT
+597 GEMAAD

-614 RGFGRALLVHAKLP
+614 RGFGQALLKRAAIP
-628 ADAFAPSPEFLRP
+628 PDGFAPSPEFLRP
-641 LLQGSDAASR
+641 LLQGGDATMR
-651 WCGEGGCAPLLAV
+651 WCGEGGCAPLLAA
-664 ALAEAVAALTPQ
+664 ALTEAVAALVPQ
-676 YGADPRQWRWG
+676 QGTEPRQWRWG
-687 AAHVAQFDHAILRF
+687 AAHIAQFDHAILRF
-701 IPFLRDWL
+701 IPFLRDWV

-729 TGFAAVHGAGF
+729 SGFAAVHGAGF
-740 RGVMDLAQPDGAYAV
+740 RIVMDLAQPDGAFAV

>member
-132 LAALDAETRAALEA
+132 LAALDAETRAALDA

-462 RIAMFIVG
+462 GIAMFIVG

-483 RAGWDGAAGWDGFL
+483 RPGWDGAAGWDGFL

-508 TSGMIVNAN
+508 TSGVIVNAN

-543 AGLAVQAQHAPADFA
+543 AGLAVQPQHAPADFA
-558 ALQMDRLSLF
+558 ALQMDRTSLF
-568 AAEALQAFRALPP
+568 AAEALPAFRALPP

-587 AALTLLQAWN
+587 AALILLQAWN
-597 GEMDAT
+597 GEMDAA

-651 WCGEGGCAPLLAV
+651 WCGEGGCAPLLAA

-676 YGADPRQWRWG
+676 YGAEPRQWRWG

-729 TGFAAVHGAGF
+729 SGFAAVHGAGF
-740 RGVMDLAQPDGAYAV
+740 RGVMDLAAPDGAFAV

>member
-1 MRRRRPH
+1 
-8 RRGFGFWAKRLGVF
+8 
-22 LTAMILLL
+22 MILLL
-30 LGGIAGALWW
+30 LGGIAGAIWW

-132 LAALDAETRAALEA
+132 LAALDAETRAALDA

-462 RIAMFIVG
+462 GIAMFIVG

-483 RAGWDGAAGWDGFL
+483 RPGWDGAAGWGGFL

-508 TSGMIVNAN
+508 TSGVIVNAN

-543 AGLAVQAQHAPADFA
+543 AGLAVQPQHAPADFA
-558 ALQMDRLSLF
+558 ALQMDRFSLF
-568 AAEALQAFRALPP
+568 AAEALPAFRALPP

-641 LLQGSDAASR
+641 LLQGSDAAVR
-651 WCGEGGCAPLLAV
+651 WCGEGGCAPLLAA

-729 TGFAAVHGAGF
+729 SGFAAVHGAGF
-740 RGVMDLAQPDGAYAV
+740 RGVMDLAQPDGAFAV

>member
-1 MRRRRPH
+1 MTRRRPR

-30 LGGIAGALWW
+30 LSGIAGALWW
-40 SLPARN
+40 SLPARDS
-46 AELAL
+46 ELSLA
-51 PGLAAPVAI
+51 GLAAPVAI

-66 IPHITATSEEDA
+66 IPHIEAQSEADA
-78 WAALG
+78 WSALG

-132 LAALDAETRAALEA
+132 LAALDAETRAALDA
-146 YARGVNGWIA
+146 YARGVNAWIA

-168 LGAPEP
+168 LGAPAP
-174 WQPLDSL
+174 WQPVDSL

-194 WRMELERAGLA
+194 WRMELERARLA
-205 ARLSPEQLADLWPED
+205 ERLSPEQLGDLWPED

-229 LMQTEA
+229 LMQAEA
-235 KASGALRGEGL
+235 KPSGALQGSGL
-246 NGAAL
+246 NGDAL
-251 AALGQH
+251 AALAKH
-257 LPRFPE
+257 FPRFPE

-280 RSASGAPLLAADPHL
+280 RSASDAPLLASDPHL

-349 FIEKLTEDGRY
+349 FIEKLTDDGRY
-360 ETPEGPRDFILHE
+360 ETPDGPRDFTWHE
-373 TEIAVRGAAP
+373 TQIAVRGAAP

-418 LSAGETSARGL
+418 LSAGETSARGF

-462 RIAMFIVG
+462 GIAMFVVG
-470 RVPQRRAGDGALP
+470 RVPQRRGGDGTLP
-483 RAGWDGAAGWDGFL
+483 RPGWDGAAGWDGFL
-497 PFEAKPHVENP
+497 PFDAKPHVENP
-508 TSGMIVNAN
+508 ASGVIVNAN

-533 HGDWRFRRIG
+533 YGDWRFRRIG
-543 AGLAVQAQHAPADFA
+543 AGLAAQPQHTPADFA
-558 ALQMDRLSLF
+558 ALQMDRFSLF
-568 AAEALQAFRALPP
+568 AAEALPAFRALQP

-587 AALTLLQAWN
+587 AALALLQAWD

-614 RGFGRALLVHAKLP
+614 RGFGQALLKRAAIP
-628 ADAFAPSPEFLRP
+628 PDGFAPSPEFLRP
-641 LLQGSDAASR
+641 LLQGGDAATR
-651 WCGEGGCAPLLAV
+651 WCGAEGCAPLLAA
-664 ALAEAVAALTPQ
+664 ALTEAVAALASQ
-676 YGADPRQWRWG
+676 QGADPRQWRWG

-701 IPFLRDWL
+701 IPYLRDWL

-729 TGFAAVHGAGF
+729 SGFAAVHGAGF
-740 RGVMDLAQPDGAYAV
+740 RGVMDLAQPDGAFAV

-786 PREVTGRIR
+786 PRDVTGRIR
-795 LNPAP
+795 LNPTP

>member
-1 MRRRRPH
+1 MTRRRPR

-30 LGGIAGALWW
+30 LGGIAGAIWW
-40 SLPARN
+40 SLPARDG
-46 AELAL
+46 ELAL
-51 PGLAAPVAI
+51 AGLAAPVAI

-66 IPHITATSEEDA
+66 IPHIEAQSEADA

-94 EMMRRGARGQSAAVA
+94 ELMRRGARGQSAAVA

-118 FMRLLRLEERATAD
+118 FMRLLRLEERAVAD
-132 LAALDAETRAALEA
+132 LAALDPETRAMLEA
-146 YARGVNGWIA
+146 YARGVNAWIA

-174 WQPLDSL
+174 WRPVDSL

-194 WRMELERAGLA
+194 WRMELERARLA
-205 ARLSPEQLADLWPED
+205 ERLSPEQLGDLWPED

-235 KASGALRGEGL
+235 KPSGALRGEGL
-246 NGAAL
+246 NGDALAAL
-251 AALGQH
+251 AAH

-280 RSASGAPLLAADPHL
+280 RSATGAPLLASDPHL
-295 SHSAPILWYLARITL
+295 SHSAPILWYLARINL
-310 PDGRMLMGAT
+310 PDGRMLIGAT

-329 GRNESLA
+329 GRNENLA

-349 FIEKLTEDGRY
+349 FIEKLTDDGRY
-360 ETPEGPRDFILHE
+360 ETPEGPRDFTLHE
-373 TEIAVRGAAP
+373 TQIAVRGAAP

-398 DLDPSFAGKAGTVLA
+398 DLDPSFAGKSGTVLA

-418 LSAGETSARGL
+418 LSAGETSARGF

-462 RIAMFIVG
+462 GIAMLIVG
-470 RVPQRRAGDGALP
+470 RVPQRRGGDGTLP
-483 RAGWDGAAGWDGFL
+483 RPAWDGAAGWDGFL
-497 PFEAKPHVENP
+497 PFDAKPHVENP
-508 TSGMIVNAN
+508 ASHVIVNAN

-543 AGLAVQAQHAPADFA
+543 AGLAAQPQHAPADFA
-558 ALQMDRLSLF
+558 ALQMDRFSLF
-568 AAEALQAFRALPP
+568 AAEALPAFRALPP

-587 AALTLLQAWN
+587 AALALLHAWD
-597 GEMDAT
+597 GEMAAT

-614 RGFGRALLVHAKLP
+614 RGFGQALLKRAAIP
-628 ADAFAPSPEFLRP
+628 PDGFAPSPEFLRP
-641 LLQGSDAASR
+641 LLQGDDAAAR
-651 WCGEGGCAPLLAV
+651 WCGEGGCAPLLAA
-664 ALAEAVAALTPQ
+664 ALTEAVAALVPQ
-676 YGADPRQWRWG
+676 HGADPRKWRWG

-701 IPFLRDWL
+701 IPYLRDWV

-729 TGFAAVHGAGF
+729 SGFAAVHGAGF
-740 RGVMDLAQPDGAYAV
+740 RGVMDLAQPDGAFAV